1 MTDESPLDADL
12 RKGNA
17 ATRLLADPVLIEAFE
32 GLRAEYLKAWE
43 ATGARDTDARE
54 RLWQAYQI
62 VGKVRTHLSHVAS
75 GGKMAQKQI
84 DDVAKLGE
92 TKKRFGIV

>member
-1 MTDESPLDADL
+1 MTDESALDEDL
-12 RKGNA
+12 RKGRA
-17 ATRLLADPVLIEAFE
+17 ADRLLADETLAGAFE

-62 VGKVRTHLSHVAS
+62 VGKVRTHLTNLAA
-75 GGKMAQKQI
+75 GGKLAQREI

-92 TKKRFGIV
+92 RRGILKFR